1 MQILTRFFDSWR
13 LRDIFTRRHGNTID
27 HSNNNNDDDDD
38 EFTHLLSKKKNCN
51 NKLIRSPDIDD
62 DDSVVVTSYKN
73 HPSWHDSGFHIDTLA
88 NKQSPWFQDIK
99 QETIFILN
107 YTWPLLITF
116 VVGKGMGLVD
126 VWFLGRLGSE
136 VMAVVSLGNLWS
148 TVAGLAFGNGL
159 LTAIDTLV
167 AQAFT
172 GANDPKT
179 LGIILQRG
187 ILIMGL
193 LALPIWVLWM
203 YTEPILINVMGQEQH
218 LAHLTQSY
226 IYICIP
232 LVYPIFIS
240 TAIRKFLQSLGH
252 MRVTMLMILAIFPF
266 NCLSNLLFLR
276 VLDLGYIGAAF
287 HFAFFHG
294 AILAIYT
301 LFLSFGT
308 DFWNAYWP
316 GWQKQAFR
324 NWEPFLKLG
333 IPGMLSVATEWA
345 FEICALLTGVL
356 GKTTLAGQSIILSV
370 NSLLIMIPSAL
381 SNAVAVRI
389 GHHAGANR
397 PLKIQM
403 CFSISVAMGCIAI
416 LFNGSLMYFLR
427 HQIAAYFSIDEEV
440 VQAAE
445 DLMPVAALS
454 HVFTGLS
461 AVFSATLNAL
471 GKQPI
476 VAAFNLSSYYMVGL
490 PFGLWMTYS
499 FDWGLIGVWSGIA
512 MAGFIK
518 CVGEGAILLF
528 VIDWESECRKSSQR
542 VGTQE
547 ISPTLLP
554 NITTATIV
562 TDNHYNNDDSIK
574 KTHNKNTLPPV
585 A

>member
-1 MQILTRFFDSWR
+1 MQKTLTGFFESSSNDESTYLLAKRKPVDRASW
-13 LRDIFTRRHGNTID
+13 I
-27 HSNNNNDDDDD
+27 
-38 EFTHLLSKKKNCN
+38 
-51 NKLIRSPDIDD
+51 
-62 DDSVVVTSYKN
+62 
-73 HPSWHDSGFHIDTLA
+73 
-88 NKQSPWFQDIK
+88 
-99 QETIFILN
+99 QEAKSETKAILN

-116 VVGKGMGLVD
+116 VVGKGMGIVD
-126 VWFLGRLGSE
+126 VWFLGQLGAE

-167 AQAFT
+167 AQAYT

-179 LGIILQRG
+179 LGVILQRG
-187 ILIMGL
+187 IVIMGL
-193 LALPIWVLWM
+193 LAAPIAVLWL
-203 YTEPILINVMGQEQH
+203 YTEPILIRLMGQEPS
-218 LAHLTQSY
+218 LAHFTQTY

-232 LVYPIFIS
+232 LIYPIFVS

-252 MRVTMLMILAIFPF
+252 MRVTMMMILAIFPF
-266 NCLSNLLFLR
+266 NCLSNILFLR

-316 GWQKQAFR
+316 GWSKQAIHS
-324 NWEPFLKLG
+324 WEPFLKLG
-333 IPGMLSVATEWA
+333 VPGMLSVATEWA
-345 FEICALLTGVL
+345 FEVCALLTGAL
-356 GKTTLAGQSIILSV
+356 GKTSLAGQSIILSV

-389 GHHAGANR
+389 GHHAGANQ

-403 CFSISVAMGCIAI
+403 CFTLSVGMGCICI
-416 LFNGSLMYFLR
+416 LFNASLMYFLK
-427 HQIAAYFSIDEEV
+427 HQIAAHFSIDDQV

-445 DLMPVAALS
+445 DLMPIACVS
-454 HVFTGLS
+454 HIFTGLS
-461 AVFSATLNAL
+461 AIFSATLNAL

-476 VAAFNLSSYYMVGL
+476 VAAFNLGSYYVVGL

-499 FDWGLIGVWSGIA
+499 YDWGLIGVWAGVA

-518 CVGEGAILLF
+518 CVGEGAVLCFF
-528 VIDWESECRKSSQR
+528 VDWESECRKSTR
-542 VGTQE
+542 RIGTQE
-547 ISPTLLP
+547 ILPALPTKTVAHT
-554 NITTATIV
+554 NI
-562 TDNHYNNDDSIK
+562 
-574 KTHNKNTLPPV
+574 
-585 A
+585 